1 MRYFGWAHIEYRRD
15 KRLSAEPDT
24 ACQRPHSRRTPR
36 RQWPAAFVPLRDK
49 HVFDT
54 HVFAA
59 GRGRRQNG
67 PSSEQIE
74 GGPRKPLSSTRIS
87 GFIRGIPVFLWP
99 FVSAGSDSAMD
110 ANAYRINK
118 VLGLVLGTALFLQA
132 VHIIDGNFT
141 TRVAKPGSEV
151 AAKVAQP
158 QAGAAAPVPIDTLL
172 ASASAERGA
181 QVAKQC
187 QACHN
192 FEEGQ
197 GPKIGPD
204 LYGVVG
210 RKIASA
216 PGFNY
221 SSALKS
227 KNGNWDFAALSAWL
241 TKPTAYAPGTA
252 MTFAGLSND
261 KQRADVIAYLD
272 TLSTNPVPL
281 PKAQ

>member
-1 MRYFGWAHIEYRRD
+1 
-15 KRLSAEPDT
+15 
-24 ACQRPHSRRTPR
+24 
-36 RQWPAAFVPLRDK
+36 
-49 HVFDT
+49 
-54 HVFAA
+54 
-59 GRGRRQNG
+59 
-67 PSSEQIE
+67 
-74 GGPRKPLSSTRIS
+74 
-87 GFIRGIPVFLWP
+87 
-99 FVSAGSDSAMD
+99 MD
-110 ANAYRINK
+110 ASAYRINK
-118 VLGLVLGTALFLQA
+118 ILGLVLGTALFLQA

-141 TRVAKPGSEV
+141 SGKVAKRGSEV
-151 AAKVAQP
+151 AVKEEQP
-158 QAGAAAPVPIDTLL
+158 QAGAPSAAPIDKLL

-187 QACHN
+187 EACHN

-197 GPKIGPD
+197 GPKVGPD
-204 LYGVVG
+204 LYAVVG

-227 KNGNWDFAALSAWL
+227 KNGNWDFNALNAWL
-241 TKPTAYAPGTA
+241 IKPTAYAPGTA

-272 TLSTNPVPL
+272 TLSKNPVPL

>member
-1 MRYFGWAHIEYRRD
+1 
-15 KRLSAEPDT
+15 
-24 ACQRPHSRRTPR
+24 
-36 RQWPAAFVPLRDK
+36 
-49 HVFDT
+49 
-54 HVFAA
+54 
-59 GRGRRQNG
+59 
-67 PSSEQIE
+67 
-74 GGPRKPLSSTRIS
+74 
-87 GFIRGIPVFLWP
+87 
-99 FVSAGSDSAMD
+99 MD

-118 VLGLVLGTALFLQA
+118 ILGLVLGTALFLQA

-141 TRVAKPGSEV
+141 TRVAKPGSAV
-151 AAKVAQP
+151 AVKEEQP
-158 QAGAAAPVPIDTLL
+158 HAGAAAGVPIDTLL

-221 SSALKS
+221 SAALKS
-227 KNGNWDFAALSAWL
+227 KNGNWDFNALNAWL
-241 TKPTAYAPGTA
+241 IKPTAYVPGTA

-272 TLSTNPVPL
+272 TLSKNPVPL
-281 PKAQ
+281 PKTQ

>member
-1 MRYFGWAHIEYRRD
+1 
-15 KRLSAEPDT
+15 
-24 ACQRPHSRRTPR
+24 
-36 RQWPAAFVPLRDK
+36 
-49 HVFDT
+49 
-54 HVFAA
+54 
-59 GRGRRQNG
+59 
-67 PSSEQIE
+67 
-74 GGPRKPLSSTRIS
+74 
-87 GFIRGIPVFLWP
+87 
-99 FVSAGSDSAMD
+99 MD
-110 ANAYRINK
+110 ASAYRVNK
-118 VLGLVLGTALFLQA
+118 ILGLVLGTALFLQA
-132 VHIIDGNFT
+132 VRIIDQNFSGNVEK
-141 TRVAKPGSEV
+141 RGPEV
-151 AAKVAQP
+151 AAKEAQP
-158 QAGAAAPVPIDTLL
+158 QTGAAAAGPIDTLL

-197 GPKIGPD
+197 GPKVGPD
-204 LYGVVG
+204 LYDVVG

-227 KNGNWDFAALSAWL
+227 KNGTWDFNALNAWL
-241 TKPTAYAPGTA
+241 IKPTAYAPGTA

-272 TLSTNPVPL
+272 TLSKNPVPL

>member
-1 MRYFGWAHIEYRRD
+1 
-15 KRLSAEPDT
+15 
-24 ACQRPHSRRTPR
+24 
-36 RQWPAAFVPLRDK
+36 
-49 HVFDT
+49 
-54 HVFAA
+54 
-59 GRGRRQNG
+59 
-67 PSSEQIE
+67 
-74 GGPRKPLSSTRIS
+74 PRKPLSFAQIS
-87 GFIRGIPVFLWP
+87 GFIRGIPVFPWHS
-99 FVSAGSDSAMD
+99 VSAGSDSAMD

-118 VLGLVLGTALFLQA
+118 ILGLVLGTALFLQA

-141 TRVAKPGSEV
+141 TRVAKPGSTV
-151 AAKVAQP
+151 AAKEEQP
-158 QAGAAAPVPIDTLL
+158 QAGAAAAVPIDTLL

-221 SSALKS
+221 SAALKS
-227 KNGNWDFAALSAWL
+227 KNGNWDFNALNAWL
-241 TKPTAYAPGTA
+241 
-252 MTFAGLSND
+252 
-261 KQRADVIAYLD
+261 I
-272 TLSTNPVPL
+272 
-281 PKAQ
+281 

>member
-1 MRYFGWAHIEYRRD
+1 
-15 KRLSAEPDT
+15 
-24 ACQRPHSRRTPR
+24 
-36 RQWPAAFVPLRDK
+36 
-49 HVFDT
+49 
-54 HVFAA
+54 
-59 GRGRRQNG
+59 
-67 PSSEQIE
+67 
-74 GGPRKPLSSTRIS
+74 
-87 GFIRGIPVFLWP
+87 
-99 FVSAGSDSAMD
+99 MD

-158 QAGAAAPVPIDTLL
+158 QAGAAAAVPIDTLL

-210 RKIASA
+210 RKVASA

-227 KNGNWDFAALSAWL
+227 KNGNWDFNALNAWL

-272 TLSTNPVPL
+272 TLSKNPVPL

>member
-1 MRYFGWAHIEYRRD
+1 
-15 KRLSAEPDT
+15 
-24 ACQRPHSRRTPR
+24 
-36 RQWPAAFVPLRDK
+36 
-49 HVFDT
+49 
-54 HVFAA
+54 
-59 GRGRRQNG
+59 
-67 PSSEQIE
+67 
-74 GGPRKPLSSTRIS
+74 
-87 GFIRGIPVFLWP
+87 
-99 FVSAGSDSAMD
+99 MD
-110 ANAYRINK
+110 ANAYRTNK
-118 VLGLVLGTALFLQA
+118 ILGLVLGTALFLQA

-141 TRVAKPGSEV
+141 GREARPGSEA
-151 AAKVAQP
+151 AAKEEQP
-158 QAGAAAPVPIDTLL
+158 QAGAAAVAPINALL
-172 ASASAERGA
+172 ATASAERGA

-192 FEEGQ
+192 LEEGQ

-227 KNGNWDFAALSAWL
+227 KNGNWDFNALNAWL
-241 TKPTAYAPGTA
+241 FKPTAYVPGTA

-272 TLSTNPVPL
+272 TLSKNPVPL
-281 PKAQ
+281 PKPQ

>member
-1 MRYFGWAHIEYRRD
+1 
-15 KRLSAEPDT
+15 
-24 ACQRPHSRRTPR
+24 
-36 RQWPAAFVPLRDK
+36 
-49 HVFDT
+49 
-54 HVFAA
+54 
-59 GRGRRQNG
+59 
-67 PSSEQIE
+67 
-74 GGPRKPLSSTRIS
+74 
-87 GFIRGIPVFLWP
+87 
-99 FVSAGSDSAMD
+99 MD
-110 ANAYRINK
+110 ASAYRINK
-118 VLGLVLGTALFLQA
+118 ILGLVLGTALFLQA
-132 VHIIDGNFT
+132 VRIIDANFT
-141 TRVAKPGSEV
+141 GKEVKPGPEV
-151 AAKVAQP
+151 AVKTEQP
-158 QAGAAAPVPIDTLL
+158 QAGAPAAPINSLL

-197 GPKIGPD
+197 GPKVGPD

-227 KNGNWDFAALSAWL
+227 KNGTWDFNALNAWL
-241 TKPTAYAPGTA
+241 TTPTAYAPGTA

-272 TLSTNPVPL
+272 TLSKNPVPL

>member
-1 MRYFGWAHIEYRRD
+1 
-15 KRLSAEPDT
+15 
-24 ACQRPHSRRTPR
+24 
-36 RQWPAAFVPLRDK
+36 
-49 HVFDT
+49 
-54 HVFAA
+54 
-59 GRGRRQNG
+59 
-67 PSSEQIE
+67 
-74 GGPRKPLSSTRIS
+74 
-87 GFIRGIPVFLWP
+87 
-99 FVSAGSDSAMD
+99 MD
-110 ANAYRINK
+110 ASAYRINK
-118 VLGLVLGTALFLQA
+118 ILGLVLGTALFLQA

-141 TRVAKPGSEV
+141 TKVAKPGSEV
-151 AAKVAQP
+151 AAKEEQP
-158 QAGAAAPVPIDTLL
+158 QASAVAAVPINTLL

-210 RKIASA
+210 RKIATA
-216 PGFNY
+216 PGYNY

-227 KNGNWDFAALSAWL
+227 KNGTWDFNTLNTWL
-241 TKPTAYAPGTA
+241 AKPSAYAPGTA

-272 TLSTNPVPL
+272 TLSNNPVPL
-281 PKAQ
+281 PNAQ